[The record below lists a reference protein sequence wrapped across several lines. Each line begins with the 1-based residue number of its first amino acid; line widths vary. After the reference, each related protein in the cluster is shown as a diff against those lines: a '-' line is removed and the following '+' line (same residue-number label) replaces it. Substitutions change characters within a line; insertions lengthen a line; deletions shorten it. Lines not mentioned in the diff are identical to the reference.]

1 MKEDKSIQQALM
13 DAAKELLE
21 SVEKPEEIT
30 SRQIA
35 ARAGTNAAMINY
47 YFGSKE
53 QLITKAVGEILD
65 FSAYIFHTP
74 MDPSIPPKEKLRTV
88 LKQICAVVIRYRR
101 YTRVY
106 VPHILL
112 ENAIDLPFYVLPH
125 IRDHFCGKR
134 SETDCR
140 IIAYQMVSF
149 LQLAYY
155 RAEDFFVYTG
165 MNLSYEE
172 ACDELIDRELD
183 IFMPEEDKA

>member
-1 MKEDKSIQQALM
+1 MKEEKSIQKALM

-35 ARAGTNAAMINY
+35 ARAGSNAAMINY
-47 YFGSKE
+47 YYGSKE

-65 FSAYIFHTP
+65 FSSSIFRAP
-74 MDPSIPPKEKLRTV
+74 MDPAVPPKEKLRKI
-88 LKQICAVVIRYRR
+88 LKQICSVVIRYRR

-112 ENAIDLPFYVLPH
+112 ENAIDLPFYILPQ

-149 LQLAYY
+149 LQLVFY
-155 RAEDFFVYTG
+155 RAEDFLGYTG

-183 IFMPEEDKA
+183 LFMPEEDKT

>member
-1 MKEDKSIQQALM
+1 MKDDKGIQQALI

-21 SVEKPEEIT
+21 SSERPEELT

-35 ARAGTNAAMINY
+35 ARAGSNAAMINY

-65 FSAYIFHTP
+65 FSSDIFRSP
-74 MDPSIPPKEKLRTV
+74 ADPSDPPKEKLRKI
-88 LKQICAVVIRYRR
+88 LKQICAVVLRYRR

-112 ENAIDLPFYVLPH
+112 ENEIDLPFYILPH
-125 IRDHFCGKR
+125 IRNHFCGER
-134 SETDCR
+134 SETECR

-149 LQLAYY
+149 LQLVFY
-155 RAEDFFVYTG
+155 RAEDFLGYTG
-165 MNLSYEE
+165 INLSYEE
-172 ACDELIDRELD
+172 ACDELIDLELN
-183 IFMPEEDKA
+183 ILMPEGDKT